1 MPPTALERPV
11 SDTAHSGV
19 TDVKWALLNILD
31 DFASEQS
38 RLRDM
43 QTALLNILEDSSLER
58 EHSQE
63 TQRAVLNI
71 LEDFAEEKNY
81 LEQLKQA
88 FLNILEDLAVEKSK
102 LQDARMRL
110 EQSNREL
117 MDFTSV
123 ASHDLQEPLRKVQA
137 FGDKLNTGCRAML
150 DDQGRDSLDRM
161 LNATKRMQS
170 LIRDLLSYAQVT
182 SKAKPMLPVNL
193 AQVTREV
200 LSDLEIRIAEVSAQV
215 EVGDLPTIEAD
226 AVQMRQLLQN
236 LVGNA
241 LKFRKRDGQP
251 IIRVHAET
259 NDSGS
264 ASESLFRLIVEDNG
278 IGFEEKYVDR
288 IFVMFQRLHGRAE
301 YEGTGVG
308 LAICRKIAQRHGGDI
323 TATSFPGLGASFV
336 VTLPVHRVDRN
347 NDERP

>member
-1 MPPTALERPV
+1 MALLALERAGCDAA
-11 SDTAHSGV
+11 SSEV

-38 RLRDM
+38 QLRDM
-43 QTALLNILEDSSLER
+43 QTAVLNILDDSSLEKG
-58 EHSQE
+58 HSWE

-71 LEDFAEEKNY
+71 LDDFAEEKNY
-81 LEQLKQA
+81 LEEMKQA
-88 FLNILEDLAVEKSK
+88 ALNILEDLGAEKDK
-102 LQDARMRL
+102 LQDARVRL
-110 EQSNREL
+110 EQTNREL

-170 LIRDLLSYAQVT
+170 LIRDLLSYAQIT
-182 SKAKPMLPVNL
+182 SQAKPLLPVNL
-193 AQVTREV
+193 TQVARDV
-200 LSDLEIRIAEVSAQV
+200 LSDLEVRIAEASAHV
-215 EVGDLPTIEAD
+215 EVGELPTIEAD
-226 AVQMRQLLQN
+226 AVQMRQLFQN
-236 LVGNA
+236 LIGNA
-241 LKFRKRDGQP
+241 LKFRKKDTP
-251 IIRVHAET
+251 PTVRVHADT
-259 NDSGS
+259 NDSEL
-264 ASESLFRLIVEDNG
+264 ASEGLFRLMVDDNG
-278 IGFEEKYVDR
+278 IGFEEKYLDR

-323 TATSFPGLGASFV
+323 KAKSCPGKGTSFI
-336 VTLPVHRVDRN
+336 VTLAVRGMN
-347 NDERP
+347 SNDGETP

>member
-1 MPPTALERPV
+1 MALLALDPSVFDTPPSE
-11 SDTAHSGV
+11 V

-31 DFASEQS
+31 DFAFEQNQ
-38 RLRDM
+38 LRDM
-43 QTALLNILEDSSLER
+43 QTAVLNILEDSSLER
-58 EHSQE
+58 GHSRE
-63 TQRAVLNI
+63 THRAVLNI
-71 LEDFAEEKNY
+71 LDDFAEEKGY
-81 LEQLKQA
+81 LEEMKQA
-88 FLNILEDLAVEKSK
+88 SLNILDDLGAEKDK
-102 LQDARMRL
+102 LQDTRIRL
-110 EQSNREL
+110 EQTNREL

-182 SKAKPMLPVNL
+182 SQAKPLLPVSL
-193 AQVTREV
+193 AQVARDV
-200 LSDLEIRIAEVSAQV
+200 LSDLEVRIAETFAQV
-215 EVGDLPTIEAD
+215 EVGALPTIEAD

-236 LVGNA
+236 LIGNA
-241 LKFRKRDGQP
+241 LKFRRKDVPP
-251 IIRVHAET
+251 IVRVHADT
-259 NDSGS
+259 NDLEL
-264 ASESLFRLIVEDNG
+264 ASEGLFRLIVEDNG
-278 IGFEEKYVDR
+278 IGFEEKYLDR

-323 TATSFPGLGASFV
+323 KARSCPGKGTSFI
-336 VTLPVHRVDRN
+336 VTLALRGMKRN
-347 NDERP
+347 AGATL